1 MTKEQELRMELKSIV
16 NQYDPM
22 TKMYTAIA
30 LILIAVVWIVVSIVI
45 GEFWLSII
53 VIVGVLVFDR
63 LGISIK
69 SDSVPVKK
77 LSYDACCIME
87 QLIHI
92 KTSTHK
98 DNSTRAGI
106 STVGV
111 GSHLPLYQTFV
122 QHYPELASEK
132 LRALAGV
139 TLKYEDIG

>member
-16 NQYDPM
+16 NQYSPM
-22 TKMYTAIA
+22 TKIYTAIA
-30 LILIAVVWIVVSIVI
+30 LILIAIVWIAVTIAI

-69 SDSVPVKK
+69 SESAPVKK

-92 KTSTHK
+92 KTFTSK
-98 DNSTRAGI
+98 DKSTRTEI
-106 STVGV
+106 STVGI
-111 GSHLPLYQTFV
+111 GSHQALYQTFI
-122 QHYPELASEK
+122 QHYPELASGK

-139 TLKYEDIG
+139 TLEYENIG